1 MLSKLNADGFYLKSL
16 VICMMRGNPRLHSAR
31 FCGAHALLHLF
42 GPFGRKET
50 KNVLKELFPLMK
62 ISLLGQD
69 FSVAS

>member
-1 MLSKLNADGFYLKSL
+1 MLSELNAAGFSLKSL
-16 VICMMRGNPRLHSAR
+16 VICMMHGNPWLHSAR
-31 FCGAHALLHLF
+31 FCGAHPLLHLF

-50 KNVLKELFPLMK
+50 KNVLKEFFPLTK